1 MAALQNIRQHLM
13 LIGAILIIAS
23 SCLAQKQVESGTYNL
38 MLKTL
43 LSHSV
48 NEVSANEADSMPNVV
63 FIDSR
68 EKEEYEVSHIKN
80 AVWVGYDDFDIK
92 RMADISIEKKIIVYC
107 AVGARS
113 EKIAEELLKKG
124 YYDVSNLYGGIF
136 EWVNEGKPVYSNNGK
151 TTKVHAYNKAWGI
164 WLKEGEKVYGE
175 NPDD

>member
-1 MAALQNIRQHLM
+1 M
-13 LIGAILIIAS
+13 LIGAILFIAS
-23 SCLAQKQVESGTYNL
+23 SCIVQKQVGSGTYNL

-48 NEVSANEADSMPNVV
+48 NEVSVKEADSMSNVV

-92 RMADISIEKKIIVYC
+92 RMSAISKEKKIVVYC

-113 EKIAEELLKKG
+113 EKIAEELLKNG
-124 YYDVSNLYGGIF
+124 YSDVSNLYGGIF
-136 EWVNEGKPVYSNNGK
+136 EWVNKGKPVYNNSGK
-151 TTKVHAYNKAWGI
+151 TTKVHAYSKAWGI
-164 WLKEGEKVYGE
+164 WLKKGGKVYGE